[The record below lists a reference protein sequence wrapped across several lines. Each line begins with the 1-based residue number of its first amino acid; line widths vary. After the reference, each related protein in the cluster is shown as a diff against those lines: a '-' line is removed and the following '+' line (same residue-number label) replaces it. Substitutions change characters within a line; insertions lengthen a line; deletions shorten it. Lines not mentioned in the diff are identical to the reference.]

1 MKSFS
6 LVKAQCVKSL
16 LLAILIAASSLGMD
30 AQIVDRTTDRA
41 VDKTNNRLDQRID
54 QGIDKGLDSIEG
66 IFKKKDKSSKNS
78 KGSNEEKS
86 SPQGDHPSE
95 STSSDAEAEAATMR
109 AMQGMFG
116 GSSVPLPDSY
126 SFDHNVDMSVES
138 FDKKGKSEGA
148 QAMKMLFSDAQAVV
162 GVQVTIDGMQ
172 SVNVI
177 DVEKKIMVMLMDM
190 GTSKMAITLDLDQK
204 WADVET
210 DDTAYENPSF
220 KKTGR
225 TKTILGYKCDEYV
238 MEEDGDRNE
247 FWVTRDEF
255 LDVYKAFGMMNAS
268 SPKGQSV
275 VDHPGGMVMEMIG
288 IAKNG
293 ERTEMRVTAVNK
305 NQSRSIST
313 KGYTPMG
320 GM

>member
-16 LLAILIAASSLGMD
+16 LLAVLIAASSLGMD

-66 IFKKKDKSSKNS
+66 IFKKKDKSSKDS
-78 KGSNEEKS
+78 KGSNEKKAASQSEQPAE
-86 SPQGDHPSE
+86 SP
-95 STSSDAEAEAATMR
+95 SSDAEAEAATMR
-109 AMQGMFG
+109 AIQGMFG

-126 SFDHNVDMSVES
+126 TFDHNVDMSVES

-148 QAMKMLFSDAQAVV
+148 QAMKMLFSDAQAIV
-162 GVQVTIDGMQ
+162 GVQVTVEGMQ

-190 GTSKMAITLDLDQK
+190 GTSKMAMTLDLDQK